1 MAKRDGFNF
10 DLLMEKMKSSK
21 PKLLTTLEVQATDH
35 FIGSW
40 KKKGWVDRGLEQ
52 WREVK
57 RRQPGTKA
65 YNAAKK
71 SARTRAILVQ
81 SGRLRRSFYTRIKRM
96 DIVQIANS
104 APYAQVHNEGGTIN
118 KQAYRGL
125 MYYREVATNLQTGKT
140 LKRFASTKYKQNHF
154 KKATHAME
162 INVAAHSIKMPQRQ
176 FMGHS
181 HQLEQQQI
189 RAIQRWI
196 NEAIRN

>member
-35 FIGSW
+35 FVGSW
-40 KKKGWVDRGLEQ
+40 KKKGWVDRGLKQ
-52 WREVK
+52 WKEVQ

-65 YNAAKK
+65 YKAAKK
-71 SARTRAILVQ
+71 AARTRAILVQ

-104 APYAQVHNEGGTIN
+104 APYAQVHNEGARGT
-118 KQAYRGL
+118 AYVKPHARYVKSGE
-125 MYYREVATNLQTGKT
+125 YAGTGI
-140 LKRFASTKYKQNHF
+140 FSTKTRREKRVQLEAKQNV
-154 KKATHAME
+154 KGYSRKVN
-162 INVAAHSIKMPQRQ
+162 IPQRQ

-196 NEAIRN
+196 DEAIRN

>member
-21 PKLLTTLEVQATDH
+21 PKLLTTLEVQATNH
-35 FIGSW
+35 FVGSW

-104 APYAQVHNEGGTIN
+104 APYAQVHNEGGGFVSSRRGAGTITAKVRGN
-118 KQAYRGL
+118 ARFVNGKFTRGRAKNVKLMGAAY
-125 MYYREVATNLQTGKT
+125 T
-140 LKRFASTKYKQNHF
+140 TKSY
-154 KKATHAME
+154 AMN
-162 INVAAHSIKMPQRQ
+162 IPQRQ

>member
-35 FIGSW
+35 FVGSW

-65 YNAAKK
+65 YRAAKK

-104 APYAQVHNEGGTIN
+104 APYAQVHNEGNEGIVHRVGFHKRVTKRTKKGN
-118 KQAYRGL
+118 ALRTSDVKEHFRRGGIPE
-125 MYYREVATNLQTGKT
+125 RK
-140 LKRFASTKYKQNHF
+140 
-154 KKATHAME
+154 
-162 INVAAHSIKMPQRQ
+162 

-196 NEAIRN
+196 DEAIRN

>member
-35 FIGSW
+35 FVNSW

-52 WREVK
+52 WEEVK

-65 YNAAKK
+65 YKAAKK
-71 SARTRAILVQ
+71 AARTRAILVQ

-118 KQAYRGL
+118 RAEYKGV
-125 MYYREVATNLQTGKT
+125 MYYREVATNLRTRNT
-140 LKRFASTKYKQNHF
+140 IKRFASTNRG
-154 KKATHAME
+154 KKFNRATHAME
-162 INVAAHSIKMPQRQ
+162 INVGAYQINIRQRQ

-181 HQLEQQQI
+181 HQLEQHQI